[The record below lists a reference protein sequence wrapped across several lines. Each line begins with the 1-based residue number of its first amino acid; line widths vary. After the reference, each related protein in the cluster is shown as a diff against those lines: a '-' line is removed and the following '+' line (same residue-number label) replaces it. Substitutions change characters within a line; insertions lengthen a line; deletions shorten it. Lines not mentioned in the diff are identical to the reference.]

1 MDLKKPYSINEQFKK
16 LEEHGGVV
24 DDVER
29 LPGCGWMKEY
39 VHIQIRSIPFHQ
51 KIYIDCYGVGMR

>member
-1 MDLKKPYSINEQFKK
+1 MLITLGTRPGVELGFFYLLGEIYNGFEETIFYNEQIKK

-29 LPGCGWMKEY
+29 LPGCG
-39 VHIQIRSIPFHQ
+39 
-51 KIYIDCYGVGMR
+51 